1 MSKNTDP
8 VFTKAPVIGLAE
20 IDTANANRDGT
31 GAIVEVVDGQTD
43 GVRIDQI
50 EVKAEGDTAVGMVRL
65 FLSFDSGVTWSLWR
79 EVPVADITPSAS
91 IETFRAVI
99 DLTTVLNDPPLNL
112 ADATVRLGAATEIGD
127 DFQVF
132 ARGGS
137 FAA

>member
-8 VFTKAPVIGLAE
+8 VFTKSPVIGQAA
-20 IDTANANRDGT
+20 ISAANPNLDGT
-31 GAIVEVVDGQTD
+31 GTIVEVVDGQTD

-50 EVKAEGDTAVGMVRL
+50 EVKAEVTTSLGMVRL
-65 FLSFDSGVTWSLWR
+65 FLSFDSGATWDLWR
-79 EVPVADITPSAS
+79 EIPVAAIAPDAS
-91 IETFRAVI
+91 TESFRGFI

-112 ADATVRLGAATEIGD
+112 PDATVRLGAATENAEA
-127 DFQVF
+127 FNVF